1 MWFVRNEQQT
11 VGEEASSIVHGRR
24 LRNFRNMGHFYTI
37 TSSPSRTKTCLTE
50 GYVLLTSDSS
60 SPDLSAG
67 ALCTVLRAA
76 LETTATASM
85 YMGIARA
92 AWVEQ

>member
-24 LRNFRNMGHFYTI
+24 LRNFRNMGHS
-37 TSSPSRTKTCLTE
+37 SSPSRTKTWLTE

-60 SPDLSAG
+60 SRDLSAG